1 MVVEAQSVLADLG
14 VAQKSVHSELFHVEG
29 EPAPPPRS
37 ADEPAA
43 TGATVT
49 LILDGRESTVTMS
62 GDERVLDAALRVR
75 SELPYACRGGVCST
89 CRARLVEGEVAMAH
103 NYALEPDEIAA
114 GYILT
119 CQSSPVTDRLVVDY
133 DA

>member
-1 MVVEAQSVLADLG
+1 M
-14 VAQKSVHSELFHVEG
+14 EG
-29 EPAPPPRS
+29 EPIPPPRS
-37 ADEPAA
+37 VEEAPA

-49 LILDGRESTVTMS
+49 LILDGRESTVVMS
-62 GDERVLDAALRVR
+62 SDERVLDAALRVR

-89 CRARLVEGEVAMAH
+89 CRARLVEGEVRMAH

-114 GYILT
+114 GYVLT
-119 CQSSPVTDRLVVDY
+119 CQSSPLTDRLVVDY